1 MVGFVRIDRN
11 VLGLGHVPTGHDSP
25 GCSGIQGAEHA
36 VEAGG
41 ENNPVISRVEG
52 NGVLPGVIET
62 EVDRRGAIL
71 HEEEPA
77 LAGGSLPDGE
87 VLGHA
92 RADIQVV
99 FDPGGCVDAGRQ
111 AAGGGE
117 LETYGGDMGRHEKM
131 FQLQTHSGEAVSVG
145 DATVTPQSQALILRW
160 PNGGFV
166 WNRPLAILVERD
178 GDKERIPIVDVTL
191 VAQAALLGL
200 TVAFSVGI
208 LMLSALRRR
217 V

>member
-1 MVGFVRIDRN
+1 
-11 VLGLGHVPTGHDSP
+11 
-25 GCSGIQGAEHA
+25 
-36 VEAGG
+36 
-41 ENNPVISRVEG
+41 
-52 NGVLPGVIET
+52 
-62 EVDRRGAIL
+62 
-71 HEEEPA
+71 
-77 LAGGSLPDGE
+77 
-87 VLGHA
+87 
-92 RADIQVV
+92 
-99 FDPGGCVDAGRQ
+99 
-111 AAGGGE
+111 
-117 LETYGGDMGRHEKM
+117 MGRHEKM

-145 DATVTPQSQALILRW
+145 DATVTPQSQALTLRW

>member
-1 MVGFVRIDRN
+1 
-11 VLGLGHVPTGHDSP
+11 
-25 GCSGIQGAEHA
+25 
-36 VEAGG
+36 
-41 ENNPVISRVEG
+41 
-52 NGVLPGVIET
+52 
-62 EVDRRGAIL
+62 
-71 HEEEPA
+71 
-77 LAGGSLPDGE
+77 
-87 VLGHA
+87 
-92 RADIQVV
+92 
-99 FDPGGCVDAGRQ
+99 
-111 AAGGGE
+111 
-117 LETYGGDMGRHEKM
+117 MGRHEKM

>member
-1 MVGFVRIDRN
+1 
-11 VLGLGHVPTGHDSP
+11 
-25 GCSGIQGAEHA
+25 
-36 VEAGG
+36 
-41 ENNPVISRVEG
+41 
-52 NGVLPGVIET
+52 
-62 EVDRRGAIL
+62 
-71 HEEEPA
+71 
-77 LAGGSLPDGE
+77 
-87 VLGHA
+87 
-92 RADIQVV
+92 
-99 FDPGGCVDAGRQ
+99 
-111 AAGGGE
+111 
-117 LETYGGDMGRHEKM
+117 MGRHEKM

-217 V
+217 E